1 MFAIHR
7 VWLLATGGLML
18 LFGAVYY
25 WRGQIPLFAS
35 EKFSLYAFGLLGF
48 ALILF
53 LSNYASRKYIFLW
66 FGGKL
71 RLWLL
76 AHIYLSLLAGFL
88 ILLHSR
94 FRFGSPWSGGTATL
108 LGVMIFTGLIGLV
121 IYTAIPRALADFD
134 SILLPAELRQS
145 VDASMARLGQLAS
158 LKPELAPLVALA
170 AQEQAAKADL
180 DTSRWKL
187 LLSPSHRSRYSSR
200 KLGEVEAL
208 LEGLPGVGVEV
219 ARTIL
224 EKRKLEAQFL
234 EQQRWTMIRR
244 AWLITHGSLTASF
257 LAASVIHI
265 IVVLYY

>member
-7 VWLLATGGLML
+7 GWLLATAGLML

-25 WRGQIPLFAS
+25 WRNQIPLFAN
-35 EKFSLYAFGLLGF
+35 ERFSIYTFGLLGF

-66 FGGKL
+66 FGGRL

-94 FRFGSPWSGGTATL
+94 FSFGSPWSGGTATL
-108 LGVMIFTGLIGLV
+108 LWLMIFTGLIGLI
-121 IYTAIPRALADFD
+121 IYTAIPRALVDFD
-134 SILLPAELRQS
+134 SILLPTELRQS
-145 VDASMARLGQLAS
+145 VDASMARLQQLAS
-158 LKPELAPLVALA
+158 NKPELGSLV
-170 AQEQAAKADL
+170 AQEQAAKSDL
-180 DTSRWKL
+180 DMSKWKL
-187 LLSPSHRSRYSSR
+187 LFSPSHRSRYSSR

-208 LEGLPGVGVEV
+208 LEGLPGVGADV
-219 ARTIL
+219 ARTVL

-244 AWLITHGSLTASF
+244 AWLIAHGSLTASF
-257 LAASVIHI
+257 LTTSVIHI

>member
-7 VWLLATGGLML
+7 VWLLATGGMML

-94 FRFGSPWSGGTATL
+94 FRFGSPSSGGKATL
-108 LGVMIFTGLIGLV
+108 LRVIIF
-121 IYTAIPRALADFD
+121 P
-134 SILLPAELRQS
+134 
-145 VDASMARLGQLAS
+145 
-158 LKPELAPLVALA
+158 
-170 AQEQAAKADL
+170 
-180 DTSRWKL
+180 
-187 LLSPSHRSRYSSR
+187 
-200 KLGEVEAL
+200 
-208 LEGLPGVGVEV
+208 
-219 ARTIL
+219 
-224 EKRKLEAQFL
+224 
-234 EQQRWTMIRR
+234 
-244 AWLITHGSLTASF
+244 
-257 LAASVIHI
+257 
-265 IVVLYY
+265 

>member
-7 VWLLATGGLML
+7 AWLLATTGLML
-18 LFGAVYY
+18 FFGAVYY
-25 WRGQIPLFAS
+25 WRSGLPLLAN
-35 EKFSLYAFGLLGF
+35 EKVSVYTFGLLGF
-48 ALILF
+48 GLILF

-76 AHIYLSLLAGFL
+76 AHIYLAILAGFL
-88 ILLHSR
+88 ILLHARGS
-94 FRFGSPWSGGTATL
+94 FGAPWSGGTAIL
-108 LGVMIFTGLIGLV
+108 LGLMLLTGFIGLG

-145 VDASMARLGQLAS
+145 VDASMARLEQLAS
-158 LKPELAPLVALA
+158 EKPELEPLVTA
-170 AQEQAAKADL
+170 ETTAKEDL
-180 DTSRWKL
+180 DMPMWRL
-187 LLSPSHRSRYSSR
+187 LLSRSQRFRYSSR
-200 KLGEVEAL
+200 RLSDVEAL
-208 LEGLPGVGVEV
+208 LGILPGVGEQV
-219 ARTIL
+219 ARTVL

-257 LAASVIHI
+257 LTASVIHI
-265 IVVLYY
+265 LAVLYY